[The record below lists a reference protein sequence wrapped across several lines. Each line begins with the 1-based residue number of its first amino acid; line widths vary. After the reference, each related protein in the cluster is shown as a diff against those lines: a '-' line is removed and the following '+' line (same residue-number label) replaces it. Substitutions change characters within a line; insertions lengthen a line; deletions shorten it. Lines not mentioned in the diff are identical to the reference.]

1 MPGERL
7 FCTTYVWSNPVSG
20 SHQTFEY
27 FPTVQQLTLSQ
38 SNLHQVQE
46 MVDIEDVSKIVKLQ
60 SILALVRLSQAHLG
74 HTRLVWISQ
83 DVWWN
88 VGLSEYT

>member
-1 MPGERL
+1 
-7 FCTTYVWSNPVSG
+7 
-20 SHQTFEY
+20 
-27 FPTVQQLTLSQ
+27 
-38 SNLHQVQE
+38 